1 MDESSPIN
9 LIHRPLKRRC
19 NIIYI
24 TKKSWPLTKKNLHL
38 NQSPKIFLS
47 FLSLISQS
55 CEFLLHLI
63 QFIHRPGKV
72 KCAMMNEIRSLEWRR
87 EDLSFSCIKLLAW
100 TLNPFVLSNGIL
112 ERGLFLARVEATK
125 KHLTRKNWKIS
136 NHFLCSYTVN
146 EKRKKILANLG
157 LSVS

>member
-1 MDESSPIN
+1 MTSNQEKLTSKS
-9 LIHRPLKRRC
+9 KSK
-19 NIIYI
+19 NIFEFFY
-24 TKKSWPLTKKNLHL
+24 LL
-38 NQSPKIFLS
+38 FRG
-47 FLSLISQS
+47 S
-55 CEFLLHLI
+55 CEVLPHLI

-100 TLNPFVLSNGIL
+100 TLNPFVLWNGIL